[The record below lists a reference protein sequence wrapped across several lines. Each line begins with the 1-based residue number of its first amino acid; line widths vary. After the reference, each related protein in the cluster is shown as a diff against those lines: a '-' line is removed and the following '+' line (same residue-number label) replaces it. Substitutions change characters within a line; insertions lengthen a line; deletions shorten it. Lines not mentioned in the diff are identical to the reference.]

1 MCVPQGALNFFI
13 MIYVIVTFG
22 YRDKIIEQ
30 KDPRELKTEDLIKV
44 IKIGFT
50 ENAKDSLERIKAKI
64 GEIYNKL
71 NYPAHPKATEIKDW
85 FEVSKV
91 RITSSLS
98 GFKLIK
104 RRF

>member
-1 MCVPQGALNFFI
+1 MRTARCFKFFYYDLCKGDRI
-13 MIYVIVTFG
+13 LW
-22 YRDKIIEQ
+22 RD
-30 KDPRELKTEDLIKV
+30 
-44 IKIGFT
+44 
-50 ENAKDSLERIKAKI
+50 IKAKI

-71 NYPAHPKATEIKDW
+71 NYPVHPKATEIKDW

-91 RITSSLS
+91 KITSSLS